1 MTQAEVIPAGGM
13 LGVDKALRETEL
25 LISAGIILSS
35 LESLVR
41 PQDVE
46 DDGLISW
53 RIGRT
58 RSKRMARGKTGQLFD
73 KIFTSPGIQ
82 VLTSLRL
89 TASTLVALPGTNR
102 QTKAAAMTFL
112 AVSNVLMQLRS
123 NYGADGSDH
132 VNLVVCAAVAAS
144 KFFPD
149 DEKARKACTAFIAGQ
164 SVVSYFAAG
173 LAKAVSPYW
182 RDGSAM
188 QGIFRT
194 KTYGQKHVGELLK
207 KYPWLARLGG
217 WGVWVGE
224 MLFPL
229 ALVAPKP
236 IAAGLLGTGVSFH
249 AGNAAF
255 MGLNRFLW
263 AFSATYPSVVHHSKH
278 LSQRSTAGQ

>member
-1 MTQAEVIPAGGM
+1 MAQAEIVPAGEM
-13 LGVDKALRETEL
+13 RGVDKALRETEL
-25 LISAGIILSS
+25 LISSGIILSS
-35 LESLVR
+35 LEALCR
-41 PQDVE
+41 PKDVE

-58 RSKRMARGKTGQLFD
+58 RSKRMVQGRTGKFFD
-73 KIFTSPGIQ
+73 KIFSSPGIQ

-89 TASTLVALPGTNR
+89 TASTLVALPNTDR
-102 QTKAAAMTFL
+102 RTKAAAMVFL
-112 AVSNVLMQLRS
+112 AATNGLLQLRS

-149 DEKARKACTAFIAGQ
+149 DEKARQACTAFIAGQ
-164 SVVSYFAAG
+164 SVISYFAAG
-173 LAKAVSPYW
+173 LAKAISPYW

-194 KTYGQKHVGELLK
+194 RTYGQKHVGELLK
-207 KYPWLARLGG
+207 KHPALAKAGG
-217 WGVWVGE
+217 WAVWAGE

-229 ALVAPKP
+229 VLVAPKP
-236 IAAGLLGTGVSFH
+236 VAAGLIGTGVSFH

-263 AFSATYPSVVHHSKH
+263 AFSATYPSVIHHSKH
-278 LSQRSTAGQ
+278 LSQR